1 MFKNYRYSGVLMLL
15 CFLSLATCQTARK
28 PINPYDNS
36 LYFSS
41 NQSFAVIPFKLVN
54 NLMIIS
60 LRLNKS
66 DTMNFILDTGVKTAL
81 LIGQKTGDSLKLQYA
96 RRIKIKGL
104 GEGADVEAIHSFGN
118 RIDLS
123 GIFGINQDILILMQ
137 DIFFFSSKLGMR
149 IHGIIGYDIFKN
161 FVVEINYERRELVL
175 KDHKRFKV
183 GKRDKL
189 LNIVVEEGKPYIE
202 TVIGMTNGN
211 AVKTKLI
218 IDTGASHAL
227 SLDIFSNDQLQLP
240 PKTKDA
246 YLGRGLNGDIHGKIG
261 RIPNIDV
268 GGFQLEGILTS
279 FPDSSSLRHVNQT
292 TKRNGNLGAEIL
304 KRFHIT
310 FDYLNQRMLIRPN
323 SNFKKPFVYNM
334 SGIEVLTPVPGLPL
348 FVISDIDED
357 SPAERAGLR
366 KGDQLL
372 YINNKIAFQ
381 YNLNDIISLFQSK
394 AGKKI
399 TMVIQRNQEVLE
411 FQFIL
416 EKPI

>member
-1 MFKNYRYSGVLMLL
+1 MFS
-15 CFLSLATCQTARK
+15 LSACQTARK

-36 LYFSS
+36 LYFAN
-41 NQSFAVIPFKLVN
+41 NQSFAIIPFKLIN
-54 NLMIIS
+54 NLMVVS
-60 LRLNKS
+60 LSLNRS

-81 LIGQKTGDSLKLQYA
+81 LIGLKTGDSLKLQYA
-96 RRIKIKGL
+96 RKIKIKGL
-104 GEGADVEAIHSFGN
+104 GEGEDVEAIHSFGN
-118 RIDLS
+118 RIDLK
-123 GIFGINQDILILMQ
+123 GIFGINQDILILLQ

-161 FVVEINYERRELVL
+161 FVVEINYEKRELIL
-175 KDHKRFKV
+175 KDHKKFKI

-189 LNIVVEEGKPYIE
+189 LPITVEEGKPYLE
-202 TVIGMTNGN
+202 TIVSMADG
-211 AVKTKLI
+211 APVKTKLI

-227 SLDIFSNDQLQLP
+227 SLDIFSNNQLQLP

-261 RIPNIDV
+261 RLPKIEV

-279 FPDSSSLRHVNQT
+279 FPDSSSLRHVNMT
-292 TKRNGNLGAEIL
+292 TIKRNGNLGAEIL
-304 KRFHIT
+304 KRFHLT

-348 FVISDIDED
+348 FVISDIDQD

-394 AGKKI
+394 AGKKVI
-399 TMVIQRNQEVLE
+399 MIIQRNQEVLKFE
-411 FQFIL
+411 FVL

>member
-1 MFKNYRYSGVLMLL
+1 MVVS
-15 CFLSLATCQTARK
+15 LSLNR
-28 PINPYDNS
+28 
-36 LYFSS
+36 
-41 NQSFAVIPFKLVN
+41 
-54 NLMIIS
+54 
-60 LRLNKS
+60 S

-81 LIGQKTGDSLKLQYA
+81 LIGLKTGDSLKLQYA
-96 RRIKIKGL
+96 RKIKIKGL
-104 GEGADVEAIHSFGN
+104 GEGEDVEAIHSFGN
-118 RIDLS
+118 RIDLK
-123 GIFGINQDILILMQ
+123 GIFGINQDILILLQ

-161 FVVEINYERRELVL
+161 FVVEINYEKRELIL
-175 KDHKRFKV
+175 KDHKKFKI

-189 LNIVVEEGKPYIE
+189 LPITVEEGKPYLE
-202 TVIGMTNGN
+202 TIVSMADG
-211 AVKTKLI
+211 APVKTKLI

-227 SLDIFSNDQLQLP
+227 SLDIFSNNQLQLP

-261 RIPNIDV
+261 RLPKIEV

-279 FPDSSSLRHVNQT
+279 FPDSSSLRHVNMT
-292 TKRNGNLGAEIL
+292 TIKRNGNLGAEIL
-304 KRFHIT
+304 KRFHLT

-348 FVISDIDED
+348 FVISDIDQD

-394 AGKKI
+394 AGKKVI
-399 TMVIQRNQEVLE
+399 MIIQRNQEVLKFE
-411 FQFIL
+411 FVL